1 MENILVAG
9 IRSGQSEFL
18 DPALE
23 PLDSTRKKEKDEAFG
38 VSMAVYKRQEFQN
51 WQYCQVR
58 EGHLI
63 RCVFKDVLS
72 V

>member
-1 MENILVAG
+1 MENIPVAG

-23 PLDSTRKKEKDEAFG
+23 LLDSTNKKEKDETFG
-38 VSMAVYKRQEFQN
+38 LSVVVYKRQEFQN